1 MFRIAHMATWPPL
14 ASPCACT
21 YWIRMQFT
29 VSCCHAHHCTVPGTV
44 PGYYRTIH
52 ITVQYT
58 VYTVGS
64 DARCAMAS
72 SVPGTVLQYSLQYCT
87 VPVQSY
93 GLTVR
98 STTVPGYCTTCERPP
113 SSGTSNLNS
122 NVEGFRFEDLCTV
135 YSMFNSA
142 SAQWRM
148 HAATLL

>member
-1 MFRIAHMATWPPL
+1 MRDARWLPL
-14 ASPCACT
+14 YCT
-21 YWIRMQFT
+21 RYSLTVQFT
-29 VSCCHAHHCTVPGTV
+29 VLYST
-44 PGYYRTIH
+44 
-52 ITVQYT
+52 
-58 VYTVGS
+58 
-64 DARCAMAS
+64 
-72 SVPGTVLQYSLQYCT
+72 GTVLR
-87 VPVQSY
+87 SY
-93 GLTVR
+93 G